1 MKIVYGFER
10 GHTNAIILLITFFES
25 FVVLGEPEVLAYSLN
40 PTFDGMFFTLIFDG
54 GGVGL
59 IISTLFLFVKT

>member
-54 GGVGL
+54 
-59 IISTLFLFVKT
+59 